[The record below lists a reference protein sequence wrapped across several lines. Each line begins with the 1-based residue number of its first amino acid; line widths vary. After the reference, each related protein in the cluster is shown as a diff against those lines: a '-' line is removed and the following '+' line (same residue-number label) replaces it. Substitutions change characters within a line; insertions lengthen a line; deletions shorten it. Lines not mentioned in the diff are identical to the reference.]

1 MASKALLEALRRTA
15 VKRGDFTLASGKRS
29 DYYINLKEAYTDPG
43 VLRLITREM
52 AGLLKEVEIDRI
64 AGVAVGGVPL
74 ATALSLE
81 LGVPFLIVRKE
92 RKGYGTDVEVEG
104 GLREGEEVV
113 LVEDVTTTGGS
124 ALAAAE
130 ALERKGGRCRK
141 VLVVVDRLEG
151 AGEAL
156 ERRGIELIPLV
167 TGEELMRIR

>member
-15 VKRGDFTLASGKRS
+15 VKKGDFTLASGKRS
-29 DYYINLKEAYTDPG
+29 DYYINMKEAYTDPE
-43 VLRLITREM
+43 VLRIITREI
-52 AGLLKEVEIDRI
+52 AGLLRDVEMDRI

-104 GLREGEEVV
+104 SLREGEEVV

-124 ALAAAE
+124 VLAAAE
-130 ALERKGGRCRK
+130 ALERKGGRCRR
-141 VLVVVDRLEG
+141 VVVVVDRLEG
-151 AGEAL
+151 AREAL
-156 ERRGIELIPLV
+156 GARGIELIPLT
-167 TGEELMRIR
+167 TGEELMRA